1 MSKGMQR
8 KKLFAEIKKKYKV
21 SPEYPWSGYDTSAVF
36 RHPENRKWFA
46 LVMDVDREKLGRPGD
61 GSVTVMNLKVDDPF
75 FRDMIFGED
84 GIQPAYHMNKQHWI
98 TVLLDGTVPAER
110 VYELLDISF
119 MATAPAKKKEVLRD
133 PKCWIVPANP
143 KYYDV
148 IGAFEKADE
157 IDWKQ
162 GNGIRVGDTVFLY
175 VGSPVSAILFKCLV
189 TETDIP
195 YDFSNE
201 HLTIKALMKIK
212 LQKRYDPY
220 SFTFDVLK
228 EEYGIYAVRGPRG
241 IPEALRL
248 DLG

>member
-1 MSKGMQR
+1 MR
-8 KKLFAEIKKKYKV
+8 KKIIAYIKKKYGV
-21 SPEYPWSGYDTSAVF
+21 SPEYPWSRYDTNAVF

-46 LVMDVDREKLGRPGD
+46 LVMDVEREKLGLPGI
-61 GSVTVMNLKVDDPF
+61 GEVTVINLKVDDMF
-75 FRDMIFGED
+75 FRDMIIEED
-84 GIQPAYHMNKQHWI
+84 GIMPAYHMNKQHWI
-98 TVLLDGTVPAER
+98 TVLLDGTVPEER
-110 VYELLDISF
+110 VYELLEMSF
-119 MATAPAKKKEVLRD
+119 LATAPAKKKEKLRA

-148 IGAFEKADE
+148 VGAFEKADE

-175 VGSPVSAILFKCLV
+175 VGAPISAILFKCSV

-212 LQKRYDPY
+212 LQKRYEPTR
-220 SFTFDVLK
+220 FTFDILK